1 MAVTLEVLMR
11 RFVLASA
18 TFVAFALAP
27 SFGLAQAVVIEP
39 EVETWVT
46 EWSGPS
52 VTIEKDVVVGDPLPD
67 TVELVEVPKHK
78 KYRFAYVNKKRVLV
92 DSDSR
97 KVIKVW

>member
-1 MAVTLEVLMR
+1 MAITLEVLMR

-18 TFVAFALAP
+18 AFVAVALAP
-27 SFGLAQAVVIEP
+27 SFSLAQAVVIEP

-46 EWSGPS
+46 EQSGPT

-78 KYRFAYVNKKRVLV
+78 KYRFGVVNKKRVLV
-92 DSDSR
+92 DSDTR
-97 KVIKVW
+97 KVIRVW